1 MCSDFILSFFFT
13 FSFFNLFT
21 PPPPPPGV
29 THQHQVRLHSK

>member
-21 PPPPPPGV
+21 PPPPPGV

>member
-21 PPPPPPGV
+21 PPPGV